1 MSRYYILLLIP
12 VLASC
17 SGRDTNDHDQHAHEA
32 ETHQHGD
39 DEIILE
45 PEDAVRFGIE
55 TRLVSD
61 TIFFNSI
68 NATGVI
74 ENSPSDIAVVS
85 SPTAGILTLSPG
97 ITAGATVTS
106 GQSIASVSASTVSGG
121 DPNKVALANLQAAK
135 KELDRLEPLLADGI
149 VTRRDYNAALAQY
162 EAAKAAYSP
171 AASSGLVSAPLAGI
185 ITQLDKKSGDY
196 VDAGAPIASVA
207 RNTSLIIKVDVPE
220 KYRSELSDIRSAS
233 IRLPYTDSWLS
244 IDSLGGSFVNT
255 DSRSLA
261 TASAGYIPLYI
272 RIDGNN
278 GLISIGGFVDVCLLC
293 GDGSKAI
300 AVEREALV
308 EQMGNYFLF
317 IKTEDHAYQKR
328 LVTTGASNGN
338 LIQITDGLNL
348 GDEVVIKGATTVK
361 LAENSGAVPEGH
373 SHQH

>member
-1 MSRYYILLLIP
+1 MYRSCILLLAT

-17 SGRDTNDHDQHAHEA
+17 SGHNANDHDQQSGEVEAHE
-32 ETHQHGD
+32 HSD

-45 PEDAVRFGIE
+45 PDDAARFGVV

-74 ENSPSDIAVVS
+74 DNSPSDIAVIS
-85 SPTAGILTLSPG
+85 APTAGILTLSPG
-97 ITAGATVTS
+97 ITAGANVNS
-106 GQSIASVSASTVSGG
+106 GQSIASVSAASVSGG
-121 DPNKVALANLQAAK
+121 DPNKVALANLRAAK

-171 AASSGLVSAPLAGI
+171 AASSGRVSAPFAGI
-185 ITQLDKKSGDY
+185 ITTLDKKSGDY

-207 RNTSLIIKVDVPE
+207 RNTALIIKVDVPE
-220 KYRSELSDIRSAS
+220 KYRSELADIRSAS
-233 IRLPYTDSWLS
+233 IRLPYTESWIS
-244 IDSLGGSFVNT
+244 IDSLGGSFVST
-255 DSRSLA
+255 DARSLA
-261 TASAGYIPLYI
+261 SSSAGYIPLYI
-272 RIDGNN
+272 RIDGN
-278 GLISIGGFVDVCLLC
+278 GLISNGGFVDVCLLS
-293 GDGSKAI
+293 GDSSNVI

-317 IKTEDHAYQKR
+317 VKTSGHSYEKR
-328 LVTTGASNGN
+328 LVTIGSSNGN
-338 LIQITDGLNL
+338 LVQITDGLNP
-348 GDEVVIKGATTVK
+348 GEEVVIKGATTVK

>member
-1 MSRYYILLLIP
+1 MHLHYIFLLII

-17 SGRDTNDHDQHAHEA
+17 SKHDTNDQHSHEA
-32 ETHQHGD
+32 EAHQHD
-39 DEIILE
+39 EDEIILE
-45 PEDAVRFGIE
+45 PEDALRFGVE
-55 TRLVSD
+55 TRLVTD

-85 SPTAGILTLSPG
+85 APTAGILTLTPG
-97 ITAGATVTS
+97 ITVGATVKS
-106 GQSIASVSASTVSGG
+106 GQSIASVSASAVSGG
-121 DPNKVALANLQAAK
+121 DPNRVALANLQAAK

-171 AASSGLVSAPLAGI
+171 AASSGCVSAPFAGI
-185 ITQLDKKSGDY
+185 ITQLENKSGDY

-207 RNTSLIIKVDVPE
+207 CNTSLIIKVDVPE

-255 DSRSLA
+255 ESRSLA
-261 TASAGYIPLYI
+261 TATAGYIRLYI
-272 RIDGNN
+272 RIDGN
-278 GLISIGGFVDVCLLC
+278 GLISTGGFVDVCLLC
-293 GDGSKAI
+293 GNSSKAI

-317 IKTEDHAYQKR
+317 VKTEDHAYQKR
-328 LVTTGASNGN
+328 LVTTGATNGN
-338 LIQITDGLNL
+338 LIQITDGLNP

>member
-1 MSRYYILLLIP
+1 MHLHYIFLLII

-17 SGRDTNDHDQHAHEA
+17 SKHDTNDQHSHEA
-32 ETHQHGD
+32 EAHQHD
-39 DEIILE
+39 EDEIILE
-45 PEDAVRFGIE
+45 PEDALRFGVE
-55 TRLVSD
+55 TRLVTD

-85 SPTAGILTLSPG
+85 APTAGILTLTPG
-97 ITAGATVTS
+97 ITVGATVKS
-106 GQSIASVSASTVSGG
+106 GQSIASVSASAVSGG

-135 KELDRLEPLLADGI
+135 KEL
-149 VTRRDYNAALAQY
+149 NAALAQY

-171 AASSGLVSAPLAGI
+171 AASSGCVSAPFAGI
-185 ITQLDKKSGDY
+185 ITQLENKSGDY

-207 RNTSLIIKVDVPE
+207 CNTSLIIKVDVPE

-255 DSRSLA
+255 ESRSLA
-261 TASAGYIPLYI
+261 TATAGYIRLYI
-272 RIDGNN
+272 RIDGN
-278 GLISIGGFVDVCLLC
+278 GLISTGGFVDVCLLC
-293 GDGSKAI
+293 GNSSKAI

-317 IKTEDHAYQKR
+317 VKTEDHAYQKR
-328 LVTTGASNGN
+328 LVTTGATNGN
-338 LIQITDGLNL
+338 LIQITDGLNP

>member
-1 MSRYYILLLIP
+1 MYRSCILLLAT
-12 VLASC
+12 VLALC
-17 SGRDTNDHDQHAHEA
+17 SGHNANDHDQQSGEAEAHE
-32 ETHQHGD
+32 HSD

-45 PEDAVRFGIE
+45 PDDAARFGVV

-74 ENSPSDIAVVS
+74 DNSPSDIAVIS
-85 SPTAGILTLSPG
+85 APTAGILTLSPG
-97 ITAGATVTS
+97 ITAGANVNS
-106 GQSIASVSASTVSGG
+106 GQSIASVSAASVSGG
-121 DPNKVALANLQAAK
+121 DPNKVALANLRAAK

-171 AASSGLVSAPLAGI
+171 AASSGRVSAPFAGI
-185 ITQLDKKSGDY
+185 ITTLDKKSGDY

-207 RNTSLIIKVDVPE
+207 RNTALIIKVDVPE
-220 KYRSELSDIRSAS
+220 KYRSELADIRSAS
-233 IRLPYTDSWLS
+233 IRLPYTESWIS
-244 IDSLGGSFVNT
+244 IDSLGGSFVST
-255 DSRSLA
+255 DARSLA
-261 TASAGYIPLYI
+261 SSSAGYIPLYI
-272 RIDGNN
+272 RIDGN
-278 GLISIGGFVDVCLLC
+278 GLISNGGFVDVCLLS
-293 GDGSKAI
+293 GDSSNVI

-317 IKTEDHAYQKR
+317 VKTSGHSYEKR
-328 LVTTGASNGN
+328 LVTIGSSNGN
-338 LIQITDGLNL
+338 LVQITDGLNP
-348 GDEVVIKGATTVK
+348 GEEVVIKGATTVK